1 MAIDNFIPDIWRAE
15 MEVAYFA
22 NQVAIPTIE
31 GNGQI
36 PDADIRV
43 GNTVKIT
50 GAVTPTIVDYAGAS
64 RSITA
69 EALADDGID
78 VNIDQEKA
86 FSFIVDDIDKRQ
98 AAGSMEAYTTS
109 AGRALAEDA
118 EQYLLNKFLS
128 ESWTLNVTGA
138 SPTTVSSYATAKAAA
153 LKIRTFLNNKK
164 IPTGDRFLVVNPAF
178 SEYLVDGLSDVA
190 LAGGGEELR
199 NGQIARVWGFTV
211 LESPLLGDQ
220 TKPTAVGYHRSAAG
234 FAGQITETEAL
245 RHQTKF
251 ADIVRGLNVYGAK
264 VVRQRAIGSHVSGG
278 TTQNAFSSF
287 LS

>member
-1 MAIDNFIPDIWRAE
+1 MAIDNFIPEIWAASLE
-15 MEVAYFA
+15 TEFLAS
-22 NQVAIPTIE
+22 QVVIPTVSGKYDGE
-31 GNGQI
+31 
-36 PDADIRV
+36 IRV
-43 GNTVKIT
+43 GNTVHIT
-50 GAVTPTIVDYAGAS
+50 GAVTPTIVDYGGAG

-78 VNIDQEKA
+78 LLIDQEKA

-98 AAGSMEAYTTS
+98 AAGSMEDYTTS

-118 EQYLLNKFLS
+118 ESYLLTKMLT
-128 ESWTLNVTGA
+128 ESWTQNVTGA
-138 SPTTVSSYATAKAAA
+138 SPTSVTTYATAKAAV

-164 IPTGDRFLVVNPAF
+164 IPTGDRYLVVNPAF
-178 SEYLVDGLSDVA
+178 SEFLVDGLSDVA
-190 LAGGGEELR
+190 LAGGSDELR
-199 NGQIARVWGFTV
+199 NGQIARAWGFTI

-220 TKPTAVGYHRSAAG
+220 SKPTAIGYHTVSAA
-234 FAGQITETEAL
+234 FAAQIAEVEAL

-251 ADIVRGLNVYGAK
+251 ADIVRGLDVYGAK
-264 VVRQRAIGSHVSGG
+264 VVRQQAIASYVSGG

>member
-15 MEVAYFA
+15 MEVAYLA
-22 NQVAIPTIE
+22 NQVVIPTIE

-36 PDADIRV
+36 LEQDIRV

-50 GAVTPTIVDYAGAS
+50 GAVTPTIVDYAAAS

-86 FSFIVDDIDKRQ
+86 FSFIVDDVDRRQ

-118 EQYLLNKFLS
+118 EDYVLGKFLT
-128 ESWTLNVTGA
+128 ESWSLNVTGA
-138 SPTTVSSYATAKAAA
+138 SPTTVTTFATAKAAV

-178 SEYLVDGLSDVA
+178 SEFLVDGLSDAA
-190 LAGGGEELR
+190 LAGGDGELR
-199 NGQIARVWGFTV
+199 NGQIARIWGFTV
-211 LESPLLGDQ
+211 LESPLLGSEG
-220 TKPTAVGYHRSAAG
+220 TPTAVGYHQSSAA
-234 FAGQITETEAL
+234 FASQIAETEAL